1 MPSKEQSVNCFDIHQ
16 SIPLSPAGIY
26 YLQRQRK
33 SVEIIANHGK
43 ITNFA
48 PWMLPNLLI
57 NLLMFYIMTAKT
69 FVIDKPSKAL
79 VDLVNK
85 LRERKIEK
93 LEELKEKK
101 DSCLKIKIA

>member
-1 MPSKEQSVNCFDIHQ
+1 M
-16 SIPLSPAGIY
+16 
-26 YLQRQRK
+26 
-33 SVEIIANHGK
+33 
-43 ITNFA
+43 
-48 PWMLPNLLI
+48 LI
-57 NLLMFYIMTAKT
+57 NLLMFHIMTAKT
-69 FVIDKPSKAL
+69 FVINKPSKAL

>member
-1 MPSKEQSVNCFDIHQ
+1 M
-16 SIPLSPAGIY
+16 
-26 YLQRQRK
+26 
-33 SVEIIANHGK
+33 
-43 ITNFA
+43 
-48 PWMLPNLLI
+48 LI